1 MPSDKN
7 IIAIFKKSFFLDE
20 LINLISNEKFH
31 IKFFKSL
38 REITEY
44 PNKQKIILIDISI
57 DHKLDEIN
65 KIIKSKNN
73 QAKILIFSKKD
84 LNLEDINKEIY
95 SINLPIIF
103 RNFVKIL
110 HHVADGNKDISPL
123 AKIGNLI
130 FYPKRS
136 SLIDEKKQAEINLTE
151 LENKFLKFLIIN
163 RNGSTK
169 NEILQKVWGHNKVLH
184 THTLE
189 SLIYRLRRKI
199 EKNPSKPDFLIQKK
213 NKYFLEV

>member
-1 MPSDKN
+1 M
-7 IIAIFKKSFFLDE
+7 IT
-20 LINLISNEKFH
+20 LISNEKFH

-38 REITEY
+38 REIIKY
-44 PNKQKIILIDISI
+44 PSKQKIILIDISI
-57 DHKLDEIN
+57 DHKLDEVN
-65 KIIKSKNN
+65 KLIKSKNN
-73 QAKILIFSKKD
+73 QVKIFIFSKKD
-84 LNLEDINKEIY
+84 LNFEDINNEIY

-184 THTLE
+184 THTFEYIKKGSEVLIEEFPQNKDLE
-189 SLIYRLRRKI
+189 DTKEKI
-199 EKNPSKPDFLIQKK
+199 EKI
-213 NKYFLEV
+213 